1 MKDKQRGFTLIELG
15 MVIVILV
22 IIAATALPAFLK
34 ISDDRQ
40 TQEVRKVASELSSAV
55 AQVKAR
61 WLQVGNNAAVS
72 NLNGYGDGRIDTT
85 TAGWPADGG
94 AGDANSTSP
103 TVSRCIR
110 LWNAL
115 LKAPPSVTV
124 GNGVADYRVSA
135 SGTRCEYRPGG
146 TTRRRIS
153 YDLSNGSVSV
163 DTNR

>member
-72 NLNGYGDGRIDTT
+72 NLNGYGDGRITPPPQ
-85 TAGWPADGG
+85 AGRQMGG
-94 AGDANSTSP
+94 QGMP
-103 TVSRCIR
+103 TPP
-110 LWNAL
+110 
-115 LKAPPSVTV
+115 APPCR
-124 GNGVADYRVSA
+124 VAYA
-135 SGTRCEYRPGG
+135 CGTPY
-146 TTRRRIS
+146 
-153 YDLSNGSVSV
+153 
-163 DTNR
+163 